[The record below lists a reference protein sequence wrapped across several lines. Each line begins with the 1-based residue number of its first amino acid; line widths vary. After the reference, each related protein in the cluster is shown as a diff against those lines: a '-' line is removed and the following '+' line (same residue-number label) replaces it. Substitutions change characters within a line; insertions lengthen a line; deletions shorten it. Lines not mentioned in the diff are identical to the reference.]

1 MAFAI
6 LRTQKLKSS
15 TAVQRSMKHAFRAQ
29 ETPNADPERT
39 PENTHIG
46 AQDVDQGMTAFQS
59 RLPDKFR
66 KDAVQCIEYLVTGS
80 PEGMA
85 TKGRGEQD
93 AYFADALTWL
103 RERHGAENVVY
114 AGIHR
119 DETTPHMY
127 AYVVPRDGE
136 KLNAKKWLGG
146 AKALSE
152 MQTEFVE
159 RVGKHHGLQRGVER
173 SKAEHKPIR
182 QFYAEMQ
189 ASQAMA
195 NKHGT
200 VTIEDLTPRKLKAQN
215 LTEKIGLA
223 TRIETPEMV
232 AQRLSDRFRPI
243 ILEADQVNR
252 ENKRL
257 KGELADVAAK
267 LKSFMTSFG
276 TLTRDQL
283 TKLVSVAM
291 TWRKE
296 ATDKREAE
304 RLASRERS
312 RDDRGMSR

>member
-6 LRTQKLKSS
+6 LRTQKLKS
-15 TAVQRSMKHAFRAQ
+15 AVAIQRSMKHAFRAQ

-46 AQDVDQGMTAFQS
+46 AQSVNEAMDAFQS

-85 TKGRGEQD
+85 AKGRAEQD
-93 AYFADALTWL
+93 AYFTDALSWL

-127 AYVVPRDGE
+127 AYVIPRDGE

-146 AKALSE
+146 AKALTE
-152 MQTEFVE
+152 MQTEFAD
-159 RVGKHHGLQRGVER
+159 RVSKQHGLQRGVER
-173 SKAEHKPIR
+173 SKAQHKPIR

-189 ASQAMA
+189 ASQALA
-195 NKHGT
+195 GQHGT
-200 VTIEDLTPRKLKAQN
+200 ISVEDLQPRKLEAQGII
-215 LTEKIGLA
+215 EKMRLA
-223 TRIETPEMV
+223 SRTETPEMV
-232 AQRLSDRFRPI
+232 ADRLTARVRPM
-243 ILEADQVNR
+243 ILEAAQVHR

-257 KGELADVAAK
+257 KGELASVGAR
-267 LKSFMTSFG
+267 LKTYLTSFG
-276 TLTRDQL
+276 DLTREQL
-283 TKLVSVAM
+283 TKLAGVAI

-296 ATDKREAE
+296 AKQQREAE
-304 RLASRERS
+304 QAAKRARGST
-312 RDDRGMSR
+312 DRGKSR